1 MKWQGALSARRTDLR
16 SAIILNDQVHETFH
30 ERQIFRAPNQRPAAT
45 TKTRIVVYNGAE
57 ENAPE
62 TVKYLEAL
70 FKVTAT
76 LKNDPSA
83 RVDIVITTAPATPN
97 LTPPPAP

>member
-1 MKWQGALSARRTDLR
+1 VW
-16 SAIILNDQVHETFH
+16 ILNGSGRLGQAS
-30 ERQIFRAPNQRPAAT
+30 QIAAFLEYEGINASAPNQRPAAT

-70 FKVTAT
+70 FKVTAK
-76 LKNDPSA
+76 LVNDPSA
-83 RVDIVITTAPATPN
+83 RVDIVITTAPTTPN